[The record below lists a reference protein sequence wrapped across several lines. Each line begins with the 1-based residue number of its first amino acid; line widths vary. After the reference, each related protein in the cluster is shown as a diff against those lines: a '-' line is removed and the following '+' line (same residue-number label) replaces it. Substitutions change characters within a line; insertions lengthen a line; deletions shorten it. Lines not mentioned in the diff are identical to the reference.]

1 MKQLFILI
9 SAAFLFACG
18 NAEQH
23 DSDDV
28 MVNPEDTSFTR
39 YPPGNVNV
47 PPTVETAADSTRSAA
62 DSLNRPH

>member
-9 SAAFLFACG
+9 STAFLFACG

-23 DSDDV
+23 ESDDV
-28 MVNPEDTSFTR
+28 KVKPEDTSFTK